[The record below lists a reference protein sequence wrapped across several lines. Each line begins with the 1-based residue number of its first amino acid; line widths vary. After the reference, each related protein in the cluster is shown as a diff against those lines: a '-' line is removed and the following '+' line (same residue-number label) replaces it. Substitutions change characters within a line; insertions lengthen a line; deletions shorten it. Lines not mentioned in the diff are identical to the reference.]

1 MAIFNSFLYVYQ
13 RVASLVS
20 ERQWEVPCSQYVDAR
35 NIFDDWHD
43 FTGVESKLTSSW
55 SQRGMLKKIIPNPD
69 NNGDLW

>member
-1 MAIFNSFLYVYQ
+1 M
-13 RVASLVS
+13 
-20 ERQWEVPCSQYVDAR
+20 PCSQYVDAR